1 MNPEKRAENID
12 DKRDHTG
19 VFINYK
25 LGQKRQTS
33 RKGIIE
39 VLDVNQEDWG
49 KVVGWWVGWP
59 EKQPR
64 LFGRIM
70 GFHGNSGLLVY
81 FKKGLPGKAIGN
93 HVVIM
98 KGKKLKDS
106 QITVGNIGKQ

>member
-1 MNPEKRAENID
+1 M
-12 DKRDHTG
+12 
-19 VFINYK
+19 
-25 LGQKRQTS
+25 
-33 RKGIIE
+33 
-39 VLDVNQEDWG
+39 LDVNQAEWG
-49 KVVGWWVGWP
+49 KIVGWWVGWP

-93 HVVIM
+93 HVVIT

-106 QITVGNIGKQ
+106 QITVGDIGKQGF